1 MNYSD
6 FIKTIL
12 LATINELSQDPE
24 KYAVKPN
31 IDFTRNRKLGFK
43 DFMLM
48 FLTMEADCIR
58 EEIYRFFGR
67 IIDAPSKTAFY
78 KQRKKLKEAAFQNL
92 LLSFNKKLPKNLYH
106 DKYEFWACDGSSADI
121 FLNPKDQD
129 TYFEPN
135 GKSTRGFNQIHINA
149 MFSLLDKRF
158 TNILVQPARRRNE
171 YSAFCSMVD
180 SADISENSKIIFFG
194 DRGYASYNNFA
205 HVIEKKQFFL
215 IRCNDKRASGMLG
228 CPVDSLSSLDENI
241 SLILTRSKA
250 VNKYSRPEMFSSY
263 RYVFQNAPMDFLDD
277 VRTEY
282 DIHFRLI
289 RIRLDNGT
297 FENIAT
303 NLPSAEFKMEDFKT
317 LYHLRWAEENSFR
330 DLKYSLC
337 LKAFHSKKYEYIVQE
352 VWARAILYNFCSAIT
367 ENIAIERTDCAYE
380 YQLNY
385 SSALKT
391 CRNFLR
397 IHDGI
402 TKISVEGL
410 IVKNIEP
417 IRPGRTFARQ
427 HRFKLPM
434 SFCYRN

>member
-6 FIKTIL
+6 SIKAIL
-12 LATINELSQDPE
+12 LATINELAQNPE
-24 KYAVKPN
+24 KYAVKPGV
-31 IDFTRNRKLGFK
+31 DFTRNRKLGFN

-67 IIDAPSKTAFY
+67 NLTAPSKTAFY
-78 KQRKKLKEAAFQNL
+78 KQRKKLKETALQNL
-92 LLSFNKKLPKNLYH
+92 LLAFNKKLPKNLYRG
-106 DKYEFWACDGSSADI
+106 KYEFWACDGSSADV
-121 FLNPKDQD
+121 FRNPEDPD
-129 TYFEPN
+129 TFFEPN
-135 GKSTRGFNQIHINA
+135 EKSARGFNQIHINA

-158 TNILVQPARRRNE
+158 TNLLVQPARKRNE

-180 SADISENSKIIFFG
+180 SADISQNSKIIFFG
-194 DRGYASYNNFA
+194 DRGYSSYNNFA
-205 HVIEKKQFFL
+205 HVMEKKQFFL

-228 CPVDSLSSLDENI
+228 CPVDTLSSFDENI

-263 RYVFQNAPMDFLDD
+263 RYVYQNAPMDFLDD
-277 VRTEY
+277 TKTEY
-282 DIHFRLI
+282 DMQFRLV
-289 RIRLDNGT
+289 RIQLDNGT

-303 NLPSAEFKMEDFKT
+303 NLPRSEFKIEDFKN

-337 LKAFHSKKYEYIVQE
+337 LKAFHSKKYDYIVQE

-367 ENIAIERTDCAYE
+367 ENTAIDRTDCAYE
-380 YQLNY
+380 YQINY
-385 SSALKT
+385 SSAIKT
-391 CRNFLR
+391 CRDFLR
-397 IHDGI
+397 IHDE
-402 TKISVEGL
+402 TTEISVESL
-410 IVKNIEP
+410 IVRNTEP
-417 IRPGRTFARQ
+417 IRPGRIFARQ

>member
-6 FIKTIL
+6 SIKTIL
-12 LATINELSQDPE
+12 LATINELAQNPE
-24 KYAVKPN
+24 KYAVKPGV
-31 IDFTRNRKLGFK
+31 DFTRNRKLGFK

-67 IIDAPSKTAFY
+67 TLEAPSKAAFY
-78 KQRKKLKEAAFQNL
+78 KQRNKIKETAFQNL
-92 LLSFNKKLPKNLYH
+92 LLAFNKKLPKNLYNG
-106 DKYEFWACDGSSADI
+106 KYEFWACDGSSADI
-121 FLNPKDQD
+121 FLNPEDTD

-158 TNILVQPARRRNE
+158 TNLLVQPARKRNE

-180 SADISENSKIIFFG
+180 SSDVSENSKIIFFG

-205 HVIEKKQFFL
+205 HVIEKRQYFL

-228 CPVDSLSSLDENI
+228 CPVDVLSSFDENI

-263 RYVFQNAPMDFLDD
+263 RYVYQNAPMDFLDG

-282 DIHFRLI
+282 DMHFRLV
-289 RIRLDNGT
+289 RIQLDNGT

-303 NLPSAEFKMEDFKT
+303 NLPRDEFKAEDFKN

-337 LKAFHSKKYEYIVQE
+337 LKAFHSKKYDYIVQE

-367 ENIAIERTDCAYE
+367 ENITIDRTDCAYE
-380 YQLNY
+380 YQINY
-385 SSALKT
+385 SAAIKT
-391 CRNFLR
+391 CRDFLR

-410 IVKNIEP
+410 IVKNTES